1 MTALLVIGGVIAYL
15 VIGGIA
21 AAVCDRMEDGSY
33 DDDPMLRC
41 VLVAFW
47 PAFAAFAAIC
57 GAAWLATSGA
67 YRGGMWLVDSVADL
81 FESRSKRLD
90 ERAVKLAAA
99 EVLKRRRR

>member
-1 MTALLVIGGVIAYL
+1 MTALLVIGGAIAYL

-21 AAVCDRMEDGSY
+21 AAVCDRMGDGSY
-33 DDDPMLRC
+33 DDDPMFRC
-41 VLVAFW
+41 VFVAFW

-57 GAAWLATSGA
+57 GAAWLVGVGS
-67 YRGGMWLVDSVADL
+67 YRVGEWLVDSVADL
-81 FESRSKRLD
+81 FESRGKRLD

>member
-1 MTALLVIGGVIAYL
+1 MTALIVALAVFAYL

-33 DDDPMLRC
+33 DDDPIFRC

-57 GAAWLATSGA
+57 GAAWLVGVGP
-67 YRGGMWLVDSVADL
+67 YRVGEWLVDSVANL

-90 ERAVKLAAA
+90 EQAVKLAAA
-99 EVLKRRRR
+99 EALKRRRR